1 MPPRRRP
8 SADSPAAPSET
19 SEPHGETRKDAAA
32 LLQQKQRRQAR
43 QVTGLMLGSA
53 LRMLGVNI
61 RQIAEAEIWLR
72 ACKPL
77 LTFPLLEPAG

>member
-32 LLQQKQRRQAR
+32 LQQKQRRQAR

-72 ACKPL
+72 ACKPP
-77 LTFPLLEPAG
+77 LTFPLLSEPAG

>member
-32 LLQQKQRRQAR
+32 LQQKQRRQAR

>member
-1 MPPRRRP
+1 
-8 SADSPAAPSET
+8 
-19 SEPHGETRKDAAA
+19 
-32 LLQQKQRRQAR
+32 
-43 QVTGLMLGSA
+43 MLGSA